1 MSSTFSAI
9 YNFMI
14 RKAGY
19 QISFWFAILLGL
31 TMGQYIF
38 YKDNFWFFF
47 TNELINVLFYMA
59 IVYFNFSVLIPK
71 YLSRNQYSAYTMML
85 VLVAL
90 VVTPIKLAIFN
101 IKFMGMADQQEYIR
115 SHQIYHYII
124 SFVVGAASAGV
135 RITGDW
141 LTNQQ
146 DKKELE
152 HRTIQSELNFLKSQ
166 INPHFLF
173 NTLNSLYALTLRKSD
188 NAPEIVLKLS
198 EMMRYMLYECNEKR
212 VPLSKE
218 VNYLRNYLDLELLRH
233 GNGIDVQF
241 DINGEI
247 SDQQIAP
254 LLFIPFL
261 ENCFKHGLKNR
272 ISKGFVKIRL
282 DVTRQNVLWHIE
294 NSKPEAIPMKDSRP
308 SGGIG
313 LVNVRRRLDIL
324 YAGHYTLSIND
335 KPNTYEVDLQIDLTY

>member
-1 MSSTFSAI
+1 MSSSI
-9 YNFMI
+9 SVLYNFMM
-14 RKAGY
+14 KKEGY
-19 QISFWFAILLGL
+19 QFTFWIAILLGL
-31 TMGQYIF
+31 TLGQYFF
-38 YKDNFWFFF
+38 YKENFWFFF

-71 YLSRNQYSAYTMML
+71 YLSKNQYSSYAMML
-85 VLVAL
+85 IVVAL

-101 IKFMGMADQQEYIR
+101 LKFSGMPDQQDYIR
-115 SHQIYHYII
+115 SHQIYHYLI
-124 SFVVGAASAGV
+124 SVFVGAASAGV
-135 RITGDW
+135 KITGDW

-233 GNGIDVQF
+233 GNGIDVEF
-241 DINGEI
+241 EINGEI

-272 ISKGFVKIRL
+272 ISKGFVRIRL
-282 DVTRQNVLWHIE
+282 DVFRHNVQWHIE
-294 NSKPEAIPMKDSRP
+294 NSKPEAIPMKDTRP

-324 YAGHYTLSIND
+324 YAGHYQLTIND
-335 KPNTYEVDLQIDLTY
+335 NPNTYEVDLQIDLTD

>member
-1 MSSTFSAI
+1 
-9 YNFMI
+9 
-14 RKAGY
+14 
-19 QISFWFAILLGL
+19 
-31 TMGQYIF
+31 
-38 YKDNFWFFF
+38 
-47 TNELINVLFYMA
+47 
-59 IVYFNFSVLIPK
+59 
-71 YLSRNQYSAYTMML
+71 
-85 VLVAL
+85 VA
-90 VVTPIKLAIFN
+90 TPIKLAIFHL
-101 IKFMGMADQQEYIR
+101 KFSGMPDQQDYIR
-115 SHQIYHYII
+115 SHQIYHYLI
-124 SFVVGAASAGV
+124 SVFVGAASAGV
-135 RITGDW
+135 KITGDW

-241 DINGEI
+241 EINGEI

-282 DVTRQNVLWHIE
+282 DVFRYNVQWHIE

-324 YAGHYTLSIND
+324 YTGHYQLAIND
-335 KPNTYEVDLQIDLTY
+335 NPNTYEVDLKIDLTD